1 MRRGRLH
8 VFAHAVGGSSAYGV
22 WKLTGL
28 QSSREAR
35 VVERVRLAVVWS
47 VVQIA
52 TTHALA
58 EFAIRDAVEHV
69 PVPELVN

>member
-1 MRRGRLH
+1 
-8 VFAHAVGGSSAYGV
+8 V